1 MAILDLTSIFDL
13 TFAGNSEYKT
23 HISSSCYMDIFCND
37 CLNEVSQQTQY
48 ESSLG
53 RYELVVVILLS
64 LDQRL
69 AKLLIILITCL
80 PMRY

>member
-1 MAILDLTSIFDL
+1 
-13 TFAGNSEYKT
+13 
-23 HISSSCYMDIFCND
+23 MDIFCND